1 MRNKRGI
8 SQAFSAPQT
17 GLAIR
22 RAVVSDVFDMSRVL
36 VSSIRELCAAD
47 HGGDPALQDSWTANK
62 TPERLRD
69 WFAGGHEIW
78 LAVLDGRVEAV
89 GAVAPE
95 GEVSVLYVA
104 PGAARRGLG
113 GQLLGR
119 LERELVLAGHV
130 EARLVSTR
138 TARPFY
144 LARGWR
150 DAGAPEFSFGLPG
163 YPMRKSLQ
171 PRR

>member
-8 SQAFSAPQT
+8 SQAFSAPAA
-17 GLAIR
+17 GLIIR
-22 RAVVSDVFDMSRVL
+22 QADVSDVFDMSRVL
-36 VSSIRELCAAD
+36 VSSIRELCASD
-47 HGGDPALQDSWTANK
+47 HGGDPAVQDSWTANK

-69 WFAGGHEIW
+69 WFTGGHEIW
-78 LAVLDGRVEAV
+78 LAVLDGRTSGV

-104 PGAARRGLG
+104 PGSARRGIG
-113 GQLLGR
+113 RQLLAR
-119 LERELVLAGHV
+119 LERELVQSGHA

-144 LARGWR
+144 LSQGWH
-150 DAGAPEFSFGLPG
+150 DAGAPELAFGLPG
-163 YPMRKSLQ
+163 YPMRKSLH